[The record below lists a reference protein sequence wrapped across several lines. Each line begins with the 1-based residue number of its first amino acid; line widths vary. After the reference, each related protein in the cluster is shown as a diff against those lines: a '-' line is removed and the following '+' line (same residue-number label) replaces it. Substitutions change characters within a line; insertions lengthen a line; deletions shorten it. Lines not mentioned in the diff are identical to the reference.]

1 MADETKTPRPHHM
14 RSLAALVSLLLME
27 ATGLPDP
34 SSVTIYGVLEG
45 YAHDEASLQFP
56 RADESS
62 KALALWAE
70 RFGGVITAKTMK
82 RDEGPQLWIDVEFTF
97 RDTLRVTAFAH
108 IPLPLPEATQ
118 DAEQAS
124 ELETVP
130 V

>member
-1 MADETKTPRPHHM
+1 M

-34 SSVTIYGVLEG
+34 QSMTVYGVLEG
-45 YAHDEASLQFP
+45 YVLDEASLQFP
-56 RADESS
+56 RTGESR

-70 RFGGVITAKTMK
+70 HFGGVITAKTME
-82 RDEGPQLWIDVEFTF
+82 RDEGPQLWVDVEFTF
-97 RDTLRVTAFAH
+97 RDVLRVTAFAH
-108 IPLPLPEATQ
+108 IPLPLPEAAH

-124 ELETVP
+124 DPQTVP